1 MTDAERN
8 QYIQDVQYGVKLAD
22 IKEENKLLP
31 EDERLTHSQ
40 CLEAQYDLAF
50 SSRLDGSDVFQM
62 KTAVE
67 MKINLLSEE
76 ITEI

>member
-31 EDERLTHSQ
+31 EDERLTHS
-40 CLEAQYDLAF
+40 
-50 SSRLDGSDVFQM
+50 
-62 KTAVE
+62 
-67 MKINLLSEE
+67 
-76 ITEI
+76 